1 MDVTI
6 LNGKKHMKQH
16 SRQARRLARHNP
28 EGGLA
33 KAAGK
38 AALATAVAVP
48 VAIVLDRTISGMK
61 KGGTGAD
68 RDAAKYTQNQVALL
82 ELAAAA
88 VIGVGLHVK
97 DTAPTLGVAILAAS
111 GAVAGKRWYD
121 ARPAKAA
128 TTAQGADFTLTIT
141 PASATVTLGSGEQF
155 RDYAVAVV
163 QRNPAATITPVRLA
177 VTGLTQGV
185 TALVDPES
193 ITSAT
198 PGRIRLTVPATGASA
213 STVGITV
220 AGTNASG
227 TSSVNASLVIAAADF
242 TLTITPVSATVTL
255 GSGDQFRDYAVAVVQ
270 RNPAATITPVR
281 LAVTGLT
288 QGVTALVDPESVT
301 SATPGRIRLTVPAG
315 ASASTV
321 GITVAGTNASGT
333 SSVNASLVI
342 AAAAPDTLATPPAR
356 LPFGMLRR
364 AGAAYDMTYGQVS
377 RSGEAISPPQ
387 PTVFRSNVV
396 PVMATEAQ
404 IQGQDVIGSMG
415 PMEAGGDKVPTG
427 SSIERFIGTGFF
439 EDSRQRT
446 EEDARRAMPAVPPP
460 PREGIARNPFA
471 NGCQCPPPPSIH
483 SRRIYGAGNA

>member
-82 ELAAAA
+82 EFAAAA

-128 TTAQGADFTLTIT
+128 TTSTTTPATLVTPDPRIAAGADFSLTIT
-141 PASATVTLGSGEQF
+141 PA
-155 RDYAVAVV
+155 
-163 QRNPAATITPVRLA
+163 
-177 VTGLTQGV
+177 
-185 TALVDPES
+185 
-193 ITSAT
+193 
-198 PGRIRLTVPATGASA
+198 
-213 STVGITV
+213 
-220 AGTNASG
+220 
-227 TSSVNASLVIAAADF
+227 
-242 TLTITPVSATVTL
+242 SATVTL
-255 GSGDQFRDYAVAVVQ
+255 GSGDQFRDYAVAVVP

-281 LAVTGLT
+281 LVVTGLT

-301 SATPGRIRLTVPAG
+301 SATPGRIRLTVPATG

-321 GITVAGTNASGT
+321 NITVAGTNASGT
-333 SSVNASLVI
+333 ESVTASLVI
-342 AAAAPDTLATPPAR
+342 AAAAPADATPPAR

-439 EDSRQRT
+439 EEARQRD
-446 EEDARRAMPAVPPP
+446 EEDARRAMPAAPPP
-460 PREGIARNPFA
+460 PRQGIARNPFA

-483 SRRIYGAGNA
+483 SRRIYGAEHA

>member
-1 MDVTI
+1 
-6 LNGKKHMKQH
+6 
-16 SRQARRLARHNP
+16 
-28 EGGLA
+28 
-33 KAAGK
+33 
-38 AALATAVAVP
+38 
-48 VAIVLDRTISGMK
+48 
-61 KGGTGAD
+61 
-68 RDAAKYTQNQVALL
+68 
-82 ELAAAA
+82 

-128 TTAQGADFTLTIT
+128 TTSTTTAQGADFTLTIT
-141 PASATVTLGSGEQF
+141 PASATVTLGSGE
-155 RDYAVAVV
+155 
-163 QRNPAATITPVRLA
+163 
-177 VTGLTQGV
+177 
-185 TALVDPES
+185 
-193 ITSAT
+193 
-198 PGRIRLTVPATGASA
+198 
-213 STVGITV
+213 
-220 AGTNASG
+220 
-227 TSSVNASLVIAAADF
+227 
-242 TLTITPVSATVTL
+242 
-255 GSGDQFRDYAVAVVQ
+255 QFRDYAVAVVQ

-342 AAAAPDTLATPPAR
+342 AAAAPADATPPAR

-439 EDSRQRT
+439 EEARQRA

-483 SRRIYGAGNA
+483 NRRIYGAEYA

>member
-38 AALATAVAVP
+38 AAFATAVAVP

-121 ARPAKAA
+121 ARPATTSAPA
-128 TTAQGADFTLTIT
+128 TTSTPATTPAQG
-141 PASATVTLGSGEQF
+141 
-155 RDYAVAVV
+155 
-163 QRNPAATITPVRLA
+163 
-177 VTGLTQGV
+177 
-185 TALVDPES
+185 
-193 ITSAT
+193 
-198 PGRIRLTVPATGASA
+198 
-213 STVGITV
+213 
-220 AGTNASG
+220 
-227 TSSVNASLVIAAADF
+227 ADF

-281 LAVTGLT
+281 LVVTGLT

-342 AAAAPDTLATPPAR
+342 AAAAPADATPPAR

-415 PMEAGGDKVPTG
+415 PMGAGGDKVTTG
-427 SSIERFIGTGFF
+427 SSIERFMGTGLGSDASV
-439 EDSRQRT
+439 DSR
-446 EEDARRAMPAVPPP
+446 PAVPPP

-483 SRRIYGAGNA
+483 SRRIYGAEHA